1 MSIKLEKDNI
11 ESEYNKIFLKYLK
24 QYIDKSKMKGRI
36 TVRETEDQ
44 TKDYK
49 IPEYIL
55 NTNPPVKI
63 KIITNY
69 PLGVTERYGPIH
81 MSRVIY
87 IILDMEPGH
96 KRRKQDIHDSLAT
109 YYHIEQMDKDSV
121 SEKISLSLNMVA
133 CDIIKDIA
141 GFEDT
146 EDIIETDFYDEADLF
161 NKYINKSKDS
171 EEEKTSDDES
181 TETYE
186 DYKKK
191 NKRKWSI
198 KDYIGK
204 IMIIL
209 LGLALFMIPIA
220 EAISGFYYYN
230 KHEHNQPVKNIRTE
244 EQIREEQQAYNDIIS
259 GKYRSV
265 MDRLEA
271 THQDHRIQN
280 IQAQIERDK
289 FRATEEA
296 RAIAEQEIKSGKY
309 RSVMDRIE
317 AIHQNHRIQNIKA
330 YHENE
335 IKSGKY
341 KTVMDRIEATSQQK
355 QTEGQNKKSW
365 ENIQNMMEIAE
376 AAMDLAIT
384 IMNTTRV

>member
-44 TKDYK
+44 TKDYI

-81 MSRVIY
+81 MSRIIY
-87 IILDMEPGH
+87 IILDMEPGY
-96 KRRKQDIHDSLAT
+96 KRRKWDIHDSLTT
-109 YYHIEQMDKDSV
+109 YYHIEQMNKDSV
-121 SEKISLSLNMVA
+121 SEKVSLSLNMVA

-146 EDIIETDFYDEADLF
+146 EDIIETDFIDEADFF
-161 NKYINKSKDS
+161 NKCINKSIDS

-181 TETYE
+181 IETYE

-191 NKRKWSI
+191 NKRNPLSKEGIWNS
-198 KDYIGK
+198 IGK

-230 KHEHNQPVKNIRTE
+230 KHEHNQPVINIRTE

-271 THQDHRIQN
+271 IHQD
-280 IQAQIERDK
+280 
-289 FRATEEA
+289 
-296 RAIAEQEIKSGKY
+296 
-309 RSVMDRIE
+309 
-317 AIHQNHRIQNIKA
+317 HRIQNIKA

-341 KTVMDRIEATSQQK
+341 KTVMDRIEATRQQK

-384 IMNTTRV
+384 IINTTRV

>member
-1 MSIKLEKDNI
+1 
-11 ESEYNKIFLKYLK
+11 
-24 QYIDKSKMKGRI
+24 
-36 TVRETEDQ
+36 
-44 TKDYK
+44 
-49 IPEYIL
+49 
-55 NTNPPVKI
+55 
-63 KIITNY
+63 
-69 PLGVTERYGPIH
+69 
-81 MSRVIY
+81 
-87 IILDMEPGH
+87 
-96 KRRKQDIHDSLAT
+96 
-109 YYHIEQMDKDSV
+109 MDKDSV

-161 NKYINKSKDS
+161 NKYINKSIDS

-181 TETYE
+181 IETYE

-204 IMIIL
+204 ILIIL

-230 KHEHNQPVKNIRTE
+230 KHEHNQPADNINIRTE

-271 THQDHRIQN
+271 IHQDHRI
-280 IQAQIERDK
+280 
-289 FRATEEA
+289 
-296 RAIAEQEIKSGKY
+296 
-309 RSVMDRIE
+309 
-317 AIHQNHRIQNIKA
+317 
-330 YHENE
+330 
-335 IKSGKY
+335 
-341 KTVMDRIEATSQQK
+341 
-355 QTEGQNKKSW
+355 
-365 ENIQNMMEIAE
+365 
-376 AAMDLAIT
+376 
-384 IMNTTRV
+384 

>member
-55 NTNPPVKI
+55 NTDPPVKI

-87 IILDMEPGH
+87 IILDMEPGYW
-96 KRRKQDIHDSLAT
+96 RRKWDIHDSLTT

-146 EDIIETDFYDEADLF
+146 EDIIETDFYDEADFF
-161 NKYINKSKDS
+161 NKINKKKNKRNPLSK
-171 EEEKTSDDES
+171 EEKASDDES
-181 TETYE
+181 IETYE

-230 KHEHNQPVKNIRTE
+230 KHEHNQPVMNIRTE

-265 MDRLEA
+265 MDRIEA
-271 THQDHRIQN
+271 IHQDHRIEN
-280 IQAQIERDK
+280 IQA
-289 FRATEEA
+289 
-296 RAIAEQEIKSGKY
+296 
-309 RSVMDRIE
+309 
-317 AIHQNHRIQNIKA
+317 
-330 YHENE
+330 
-335 IKSGKY
+335 
-341 KTVMDRIEATSQQK
+341 
-355 QTEGQNKKSW
+355 
-365 ENIQNMMEIAE
+365 
-376 AAMDLAIT
+376 
-384 IMNTTRV
+384 